1 MQTIR
6 REIVTLL
13 QGQEMG
19 ARELSQAL
27 GISEKEVYGH
37 LNHIAR
43 SVNAHGGK
51 LKVQPS
57 RCRQCGFVFTDR
69 QRLTR
74 PGRCPRCKEG
84 HLEAPRFRIMVG
96 SSGAPVLP
104 EGEA

>member
-6 REIVTLL
+6 QQIVTLL
-13 QGQEMG
+13 QEQEMG

-43 SVNAHGGK
+43 SVNAHGCK

-57 RCRQCGFVFTDR
+57 RCRICGFVFQDR
-69 QRLTR
+69 HRLTR
-74 PGRCPRCKEG
+74 PGRCPRCKQG
-84 HLEAPRFRIMVG
+84 HLEAPRFQVSID
-96 SSGAPVLP
+96 P
-104 EGEA
+104 